1 MGVSPQNVRVQLLNT
16 YHDVPQQLAFN
27 EWHYVEV
34 CFRQSQVTGETTVLL
49 WVDDQPLKVLEVQDH
64 YVENVNYEVIV
75 GRDFP
80 GILRTLTL
88 S

>member
-1 MGVSPQNVRVQLLNT
+1 
-16 YHDVPQQLAFN
+16 
-27 EWHYVEV
+27 
-34 CFRQSQVTGETTVLL
+34 VTGETTVLL

>member
-1 MGVSPQNVRVQLLNT
+1 MGVSPQGVRVQVLNT
-16 YHDVPQQLAFN
+16 YHDVPQQLGFN

-34 CFRQSQVTGETTVLL
+34 CFRQSQVTGETTLLL

-64 YVENVNYEVIV
+64 FVEDVNYEVIV
-75 GRDFP
+75 GRDFS
-80 GILRTLTL
+80 GIIRTLSL

>member
-1 MGVSPQNVRVQLLNT
+1 MQVLYT
-16 YHDVPQQLAFN
+16 YHDVPHQFGFN

-49 WVDDQPLKVLEVQDH
+49 WVDDQSLKVLEVQDR
-64 YVENVNYEVIV
+64 YVENANYEVIV

>member
-1 MGVSPQNVRVQLLNT
+1 MGVSPQSVRVQVLNS
-16 YHDVPQQLAFN
+16 YHDVPQLFTFDK
-27 EWHYVEV
+27 WHYVEV
-34 CFRQSQVTGETTVLL
+34 CFRQSQVTGETNVLL
-49 WVDDQPLKVLEVQDH
+49 WVDDQPLKLLEVQDR

>member
-1 MGVSPQNVRVQLLNT
+1 MGVSPKSVRVQVLNT
-16 YHDVPQQLAFN
+16 YHDVPQQFVFN

-34 CFRQSQVTGETTVLL
+34 CFRKSQVTGETTVLL

-64 YVENVNYEVIV
+64 YVDNTNYEVTV
-75 GRDFP
+75 GRDFS
-80 GILRTLTL
+80 GILRTLSL